1 MKSRLSLLLT
11 ALLLVSGISSFA
23 QEMNFI
29 KTNIFS
35 DLSGNYSLQY
45 ERILEE
51 RYSASLALNVMPK
64 KGIPFAGLISDAII
78 MNPDIDMDI
87 KDFKYS
93 SWSVTP
99 DFRFYLGEGYGKGFY
114 IAPYLKYSQFRV
126 HDFVV
131 KYTNDEN
138 KVNDITLSGKFT
150 TTSGGVLFGAQWP
163 IGDYICLDW
172 WILGFHGGQGKAT
185 ITGDPS
191 IDLTP
196 AEQSDFES
204 EFEDIDIPMLRTD
217 LSVSADKVTL
227 TNKSPW
233 FGVRSGLAIGIRF

>member
-11 ALLLVSGISSFA
+11 ALLLVSGISSYG

-35 DLSGNYSLQY
+35 DLAGNYGLQY
-45 ERILEE
+45 ERILNEKL
-51 RYSASLALNVMPK
+51 SASLTVNMMPK
-64 KGIPFAGLISDAII
+64 KGIPFAGMINEA
-78 MNPDIDMDI
+78 MTTNPDVDMDVRT
-87 KDFKYS
+87 FKYS
-93 SWSVTP
+93 SWSMTP
-99 DFRFYLGEGYGKGFY
+99 DFRIYFGEGYGKGFY
-114 IAPYLKYSQFRV
+114 IAPYFKYSQFNV

-131 KYTNDEN
+131 KYTNEEN

-150 TTSGGVLFGAQWP
+150 TTSGGIMCGAQWLL
-163 IGDYICLDW
+163 GDYVCLDW
-172 WILGFHGGQGKAT
+172 WIMGFHGGRGKAT

-196 AEQSDFES
+196 AEQSDFEQ
-204 EFEDIDIPMLRTD
+204 EFESINMPMLRTD
-217 LSVSADKVTL
+217 LDVTADKVTL

-233 FGVRSGLAIGIRF
+233 LGVRSGLSIGIRF